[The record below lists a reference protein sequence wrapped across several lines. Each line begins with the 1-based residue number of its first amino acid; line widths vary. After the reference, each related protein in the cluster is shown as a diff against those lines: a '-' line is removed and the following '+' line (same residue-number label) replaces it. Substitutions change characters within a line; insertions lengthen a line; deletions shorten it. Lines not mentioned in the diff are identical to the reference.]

1 MFNLSPYTS
10 RTQGKY
16 LASKGFTITADSEFD
31 KNTPCWSLS
40 RLLEML
46 PMGASISKGG
56 KNFET
61 TTNDWIVS
69 YEYQDE
75 NDKFHYKQSQ
85 HEELIQA
92 IIDMLVEL
100 KTNK

>member
-1 MFNLSPYTS
+1 MNNNTTIEQS
-10 RTQGKY
+10 KY
-16 LASKGFTITADSEFD
+16 LILKGVLPDLNIEGMI
-31 KNTPCWSLS
+31 PCYTLAK
-40 RLLEML
+40 LLEML

-56 KNFET
+56 ENFET
-61 TTNDWIVS
+61 TTDDWIVS

-75 NDKFHYKQSQ
+75 NDDFHYKQFQ
-85 HEELIQA
+85 HEDLIKA